1 MVGRRTF
8 LSSVTAALFAPV
20 VATAQQMR
28 VTIGTSSLEGGG
40 YALYSSAFLDAL
52 KSVDP
57 ILEIRNVA
65 TKGSTENADLLEN
78 GDIDIGFVSGEQAHE
93 IMSVDKPGAER
104 LRVVSVM
111 YSTPGMFAVRADSR
125 FHSIG
130 DLKGRPIVWNMRGSG
145 VMVQA
150 QYVMDALGLNMDRD
164 FEPIYQEKFS
174 DGPPLVLEGRAAAIW
189 GSGYRWPGFITMTD
203 TPTGARFIYPGAAE
217 IRQIRAKYPF
227 IARLT
232 VPAGLYRGQYDAIET
247 VGSWSFIL
255 ARAGLPNAVGFR
267 LAASLHLAER
277 AGALTKQLAQTT
289 VKNTLSA
296 IPSVKDLQPGVAEYY
311 EKAGL
316 LK

>member
-1 MVGRRTF
+1 MLVP
-8 LSSVTAALFAPV
+8 VAAA
-20 VATAQQMR
+20 AQQMR

-52 KSVDP
+52 RTVDP
-57 ILEIRNVA
+57 ILEIRIVA
-65 TKGSTENADLLEN
+65 TKGSTENADMLRN
-78 GDIDIGFVSGEQAHE
+78 GDIDIGFVSGEVAHE
-93 IMSVDKPGAER
+93 IMSVNRPEADR

-150 QYVMDALGLNMDRD
+150 QYVMDALGLNMERD
-164 FEPIYQEKFS
+164 FQPIYQENFS

-189 GSGYRWPGFITMTD
+189 GSGYRWPGFITMAD
-203 TPTGARFIYPGAAE
+203 TPTGARFIYPSAEE

-247 VGSWSFIL
+247 VGTWGFIL

-267 LAASLHLAER
+267 LAASLHRAER
-277 AGALTKQLAQTT
+277 AGALTNQFAQTT
-289 VKNTLSA
+289 ARNTLLA
-296 IPSVKDLQPGVAEYY
+296 TPSVSDLQPGVAEYY